1 VVKSAQ
7 RSPVK
12 KFAAIETSAKT
23 FQACTMS
30 KPAKRK
36 AERKDPPPTMPELS
50 EISCSP
56 YPDIF
61 LKFDFGLLTQTF
73 CATEIE
79 WIRII
84 FE

>member
-36 AERKDPPPTMPELS
+36 AERKDPPPTKGKRQTPDR
-50 EISCSP
+50 SP
-56 YPDIF
+56 SPDIF